1 MAAIKIGIAQINDC
15 VGDLEGNAKKV
26 LEAARSAHAAGARL
40 LLTPEL
46 VLSGYP
52 PEDLLLRPA
61 FVDQALLVF
70 DRLRADLAECEGL
83 HVVLGHPVMATGGL
97 RNAASVLADGK
108 TLGVYYKHE
117 LPNYSVFDEKRHF
130 AGDNHALV
138 FNVDGIRFGINV
150 CEDVWFSDAPSAAA
164 EAGAQVLLV
173 PNASPFNIGKQA
185 ERNTVCQTAVRAT
198 GCALV
203 YANLAGGQDELVFD
217 GASFAMNRN
226 GQLVVRAADFA
237 SDLRYVEVTAEG
249 DLVSSPNQRAVDES
263 LSAEIADLETQVW
276 GALTLGV
283 HDYVTKSGFKSIVLG
298 LSGGIDSAVVMAV
311 AVDALGADRVN
322 AVMMPSRYTAD
333 ISQIDAQDMAKR
345 LGVKY
350 DVIAISALTQAF
362 EASLSP
368 LMQGRAPDTTE
379 ENIQARIRGTLL
391 MALSNKFGH
400 LVLTTGNKSELSTG
414 YCTLYGDMAGG
425 FAVLK
430 DVAKTLVYRLARWRN
445 RVVEVIPDRIITRPP
460 SAELRPDQTDQDS
473 LPAYEVIDGII
484 ERYIEGNEPISQ
496 LLDAGYRTD
505 DINQIVRLI
514 RINEYKRR
522 QSQPGPRVTSRAFG
536 RDWRYP
542 LVNGFR
548 E

>member
-1 MAAIKIGIAQINDC
+1 MAAIKIGIAQINAC
-15 VGDLEGNAKKV
+15 VGDLAGNAKKV
-26 LEAARSAHAAGARL
+26 MDAARTAHAAGARL

-46 VLSGYP
+46 VLCGYP

-61 FVDQALLVF
+61 FIEQAQTV
-70 DRLRADLAECEGL
+70 ADSLCKELAELQGL
-83 HVVLGHPVMATGGL
+83 HVVLGHPVVAAGGL
-97 RNAASVLADGK
+97 RNAASVLVNGEV
-108 TLGVYYKHE
+108 LGVYFKRE

-130 AGDNHALV
+130 AGDNHSLV
-138 FNVDGIRFGINV
+138 FEIDGVRFGVNI
-150 CEDVWFSDAPSAAA
+150 CEDIWFSDAPKAASD
-164 EAGAQVLLV
+164 AGAQVLLV

-185 ERNTVCQTAVRAT
+185 ERAEICQKAVKT
-198 GCALV
+198 SGCPIV
-203 YANLAGGQDELVFD
+203 YANMVGGQDELVFD
-217 GASFAMNRN
+217 GASFAMNRA
-226 GQLVVRAADFA
+226 GHFIARSSDFVP
-237 SDLRYVEVTAEG
+237 DLTYVKVTDSG
-249 DLVSSPNQRAVDES
+249 DLVGLMAEPTRNQTLD
-263 LSAEIADLETQVW
+263 AEVTNLDRQIW

-283 HDYVTKSGFKSIVLG
+283 RDYVGKSGFKSIILG

-311 AVDALGADRVN
+311 AVDALGAERVN

-333 ISQIDAQDMAKR
+333 ISQIDAEDMAKR

-350 DVIAISALTQAF
+350 DVIEISDLTQAF
-362 EASLSP
+362 DAGLSP
-368 LMQGRAPDTTE
+368 LMQGRDPDTTE

-445 RVVEVIPDRIITRPP
+445 LHVEVIPDRIITRPP

-473 LPAYEVIDGII
+473 LPPYEIIDGII
-484 ERYIEGNEPISQ
+484 ERYIEGNEPIKN
-496 LLDAGYRTD
+496 LLDSGYKAE

-522 QSQPGPRVTSRAFG
+522 QSPPGPRITSRAFG